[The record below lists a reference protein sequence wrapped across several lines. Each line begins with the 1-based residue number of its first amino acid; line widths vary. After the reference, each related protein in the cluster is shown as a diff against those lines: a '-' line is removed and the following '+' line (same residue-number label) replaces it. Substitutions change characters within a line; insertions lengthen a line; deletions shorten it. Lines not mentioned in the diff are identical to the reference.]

1 MRKWLWLGMV
11 VSLVVGLSTF
21 STMLLWSPFRRGLFW
36 AFVENCFGSRWVGW
50 AWIGGAV
57 GFLGCLWAL
66 VRLERREVEAVHQ
79 RSPYG
84 DFVECPRCQSRIER
98 GRVRCAKCGETSKTA
113 MRGMRT
119 IFLGVALLLVATLV
133 SFGSCAS
140 GSEPMH
146 AWWLLGAL
154 LGCNGMI
161 LALVVV
167 MIGKIRKG

>member
-1 MRKWLWLGMV
+1 MKKRLWVGMA
-11 VSLVVGLSTF
+11 VSLAVGLSTF
-21 STMLLWSPFRRGLFW
+21 LTMLLWTPNKRGLFW
-36 AFVENCFGSRWVGW
+36 AFVENCFRSPWVGW
-50 AWIGGAV
+50 ALIGGAV
-57 GFLGCLWAL
+57 GFLGCLWGL
-66 VRLERREVEAVHQ
+66 VRVERREVEAVHQ
-79 RSPYG
+79 PSPDG
-84 DFVECPRCQSRIER
+84 DFVECAHCQSRIGR

-119 IFLGVALLLVATLV
+119 ILLGVALLLVATLV

-140 GSEPMH
+140 VREPMH

-167 MIGKIRKG
+167 MLGKIRKG